1 MTTDNIETRLLA
13 IRTRISNAAQRAG
26 RDPDEIS
33 LLAASKTV
41 DKEIVL
47 DAIASGLKHIG
58 ENQIQEAEKKFGDK
72 AEALQDRSVNFHMIG
87 HLQTNKVRK
96 ALELFDT
103 IQSVDSV
110 RLAKR
115 INNIAIEIN
124 KTVSVYVEVSLSSE
138 DSKTGADL
146 GELNGLLS
154 FIKESTN
161 VKLEG
166 LMTVPPFLENPE
178 EVRPYFR
185 KLREIRDEFHGL
197 VLIGEGS
204 LNLSMGMSHDFEVAI
219 EEGAT
224 MVRLGRIVWGGIPI

>member
-154 FIKESTN
+154 FIKE
-161 VKLEG
+161 
-166 LMTVPPFLENPE
+166 
-178 EVRPYFR
+178 
-185 KLREIRDEFHGL
+185 
-197 VLIGEGS
+197 
-204 LNLSMGMSHDFEVAI
+204 
-219 EEGAT
+219 
-224 MVRLGRIVWGGIPI
+224 

>member
-1 MTTDNIETRLLA
+1 MTTDNIETRLQA

-41 DKEIVL
+41 DKQIVL

-58 ENQIQEAEKKFGDK
+58 ENQIQEAGKKFGDK

-197 VLIGEGS
+197 GLIGEGS